1 MEAAQAD
8 SRPDCRQEQPQ
19 AKPEPPQQQQSLSYF
34 LFPPLLVMGCG
45 WQQGQH
51 KRGYV
56 LEKRGGRFRVE
67 LQLPTVLR
75 CMPDLASLAVAGH
88 PTRFLS
94 ACMLLRRS
102 LHGPLQQQRGQA
114 HSMRAASGSL
124 PVGHHRMSWPC
135 RCAGPHRHTYKVDLT
150 RLHLSELPI
159 CSLATLHHLHTWQCL
174 RPHHEV
180 NAATWPVMSQH
191 VGGTTASKVLRSG
204 QLLRCLHTLPS
215 DESTGQHAC
224 RCRRGRM
231 HPRSPLPRS
240 GQLLSASSNCI
251 ARLAELP
258 WMCLLR
264 RASFPRLSTRVQ
276 VLPMTSW
283 YLQPET
289 KTKASLQ
296 VMPLE
301 LGCRTEW
308 TGTE

>member
-19 AKPEPPQQQQSLSYF
+19 AKPEPPQQQSLSYF

-88 PTRFLS
+88 PTRILS
-94 ACMLLRRS
+94 ACMLLRHS

-124 PVGHHRMSWPC
+124 PVGHHRMLWPY
-135 RCAGPHRHTYKVDLT
+135 RCAGPHRHMYKVNLT
-150 RLHLSELPI
+150 GLGLSELLI

-191 VGGTTASKVLRSG
+191 MGGTTASKVLRSG
-204 QLLRCLHTLPS
+204 QLLRFLHTLPS

-224 RCRRGRM
+224 RCWQGTRAPAQSFAQERAAAERVV
-231 HPRSPLPRS
+231 
-240 GQLLSASSNCI
+240 QLYRQAGGVALDVPAEEGIFPKAVYKGAGAPHDVLVSASQDKDKGI
-251 ARLAELP
+251 LAGHAAGARL
-258 WMCLLR
+258 
-264 RASFPRLSTRVQ
+264 Q
-276 VLPMTSW
+276 I
-283 YLQPET
+283 
-289 KTKASLQ
+289 
-296 VMPLE
+296 
-301 LGCRTEW
+301 
-308 TGTE
+308 